1 MDVHDPSIGDRIRRR
16 RRLRGLSLDQAA
28 GLTGISKSYLSRLER
43 GERSLDSWRLL
54 TQLASVLETSI
65 TELTGQPYTP
75 RDREHADAQRAVVGV
90 RLALLDPEGP
100 NVGRGVGFAATGTLD
115 EQVAISWA
123 LARDCDL
130 VSQGKFVPELLQN
143 VHRQV
148 TLESTAEGQQALAL
162 IAYDASFFMRNL
174 GEMDLAWIAAERMNK
189 ACEEL
194 NSPQWSA
201 MAAYAQAHALYP
213 VGAWAKASNIS
224 GTAAEVT
231 PVRNGQST
239 GAAARGS
246 CLLVSSFANACA
258 GNLDTAR
265 AQLEEAEAMASWIEG
280 PNVVSDRTSFSKW
293 NVLMHKVAV
302 EVEAGDP
309 ASALEA
315 SAQINLAEVAN
326 LERISY
332 MWVDV
337 GRAYA
342 RLDRDRDAINA
353 FRRAERAAP
362 LRVRL
367 SPVVRESVR
376 HLIDSAHRR
385 ASGPALRGLAERC
398 GVMST

>member
-1 MDVHDPSIGDRIRRR
+1 MELQDPSIGERIRRR

-28 GLTGISKSYLSRLER
+28 GLAGISKSYLSRLER

-54 TQLASVLETSI
+54 TQLATVLDTSI
-65 TELTGQPYTP
+65 TELTGQPYAP
-75 RDREHADAQRAVVGV
+75 RDREHADAHRAVVGV

-100 NVGRGVGFAATGTLD
+100 GVGGGSISGPIEALD
-115 EQVAISWA
+115 DQVARSWA

-130 VSQGKFVPELLQN
+130 VGQARLVPQLLQSI
-143 VHRQV
+143 HRRV
-148 TLESTAEGQQALAL
+148 ALDPTAESQQALAL

-174 GEMDLAWIAAERMNK
+174 GEMDLAWIAADRMQK
-189 ACEEL
+189 ACSEL
-194 NSPQWSA
+194 DSPLWSA

-213 VGAWAKASNIS
+213 VGAWARASSVS
-224 GTAAEVT
+224 GTAAQRT
-231 PVRNGQST
+231 PVVRGQST

-265 AQLEEAEAMASWIEG
+265 AQLEEAEEMASWLEE
-280 PNVVSDRTSFSKW
+280 PNTVSSRTSFSGW
-293 NVLMHKVAV
+293 NVLMHKIAV

-309 ASALEA
+309 ASALDA
-315 SAQINLAEVAN
+315 AARINLAEVPN

-337 GRAYA
+337 GRAYI
-342 RLDRDRDAINA
+342 RLDRARDGINA
-353 FRRAERAAP
+353 FRKAERAAP

-376 HLIDSAHRR
+376 HLVDSAHRR

-398 GVMST
+398 GVMSA